1 MRTTPFRIVTVPVAS
16 EHQVPGSTE
25 PKQAEE
31 PSFGDGT
38 GIALGLS
45 FGVLAGLTL
54 LDDLG
59 LGLGL
64 GLAFG
69 AAFDVLAGRRRR

>member
-1 MRTTPFRIVTVPVAS
+1 VPVVS
-16 EHQVPGSTE
+16 DQQSPEGRERE
-25 PKQAEE
+25 PVEE
-31 PSFGDGT
+31 SSFGDGT

-45 FGVLAGLTL
+45 FGVLAGLTF

-69 AAFDVLAGRRRR
+69 AAYDVLAGRRRHTSDDSR

>member
-1 MRTTPFRIVTVPVAS
+1 VSEQQISESTPPERAGTS
-16 EHQVPGSTE
+16 
-25 PKQAEE
+25 
-31 PSFGDGT
+31 SFGDGT

-45 FGVLAGLTL
+45 FGALAGLTL

-64 GLAFG
+64 GLALG
-69 AAFDVLAGRRRR
+69 AAYDVLAGRRRR

>member
-1 MRTTPFRIVTVPVAS
+1 VPIVSEQQIPQSTAPEPAGEPFLGA
-16 EHQVPGSTE
+16 
-25 PKQAEE
+25 
-31 PSFGDGT
+31 GT

-45 FGVLAGLTL
+45 LGALAGLTV

-64 GLAFG
+64 GLALG
-69 AAFDVLAGRRRR
+69 AASDVLAGRRRR

>member
-1 MRTTPFRIVTVPVAS
+1 V
-16 EHQVPGSTE
+16 
-25 PKQAEE
+25 
-31 PSFGDGT
+31 
-38 GIALGLS
+38 GLS
-45 FGVLAGLTL
+45 LGALAGLTV

-69 AAFDVLAGRRRR
+69 VASDVLAGRRGR